1 MTYKPNEFKYKMSKT
16 MAKDLL
22 STRKGEDTKMHP
34 QKYLCKVVNE
44 EFGLRGTCTEVVYY

>member
-1 MTYKPNEFKYKMSKT
+1 MTYKPNDFKYKMSKT

-22 STRKGEDTKMHP
+22 STRKGEEAKMHP
-34 QKYLCKVVNE
+34 QQYLCKVVNE